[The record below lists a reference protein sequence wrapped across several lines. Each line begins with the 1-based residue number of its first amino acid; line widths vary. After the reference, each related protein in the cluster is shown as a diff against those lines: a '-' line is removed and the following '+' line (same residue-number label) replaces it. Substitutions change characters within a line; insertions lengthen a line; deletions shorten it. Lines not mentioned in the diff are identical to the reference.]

1 MALFETIPYQVIRR
15 DGKIEIRQYHDF
27 LLASTKT
34 SMNST
39 MDSGFNNV
47 FDYIAG
53 GNSEQ
58 KKISMTTPVVTY
70 VDDQALVT
78 GFYVPKKFSN
88 STAPK
93 PNSGN
98 VFINEMNQ
106 AYYAV
111 MRFRGSW
118 RKSNLDKFDAL
129 LKKYLVDKGI
139 RWMGNQLF
147 FRYQP
152 PIVPGLFRR
161 NEILY
166 RIDSI
171 E

>member
-15 DGKIEIRQYHDF
+15 EGKIDIRQYDDF

-34 SMNST
+34 SMNAT

-78 GFYVPKKFSN
+78 GFYVPKKFSK

-93 PNSGN
+93 PSSGN
-98 VFINEMNQ
+98 VFINEINK

-111 MRFRGSW
+111 IRFRGSW
-118 RKSNLDKFDAL
+118 RKNNLDKYDAL

-139 RWMGNQLF
+139 RRLGNQLF

-152 PIVPGLFRR
+152 PFVPGLFRR

-166 RIDSI
+166 RIEYI